1 MKSLEN
7 ANSCTKL
14 TTPKAAALPAA
25 KGAAVRHRSLNRM
38 GPRRVAH
45 HQSAGM
51 RTKRSLSAKAA
62 ANANG
67 APAQPNNKSGEAGER
82 TERAPG
88 QIIAHTCLA
97 DKQEV
102 H

>member
-67 APAQPNNKSGEAGER
+67 ALIKKSEAIAATAPARGS
-82 TERAPG
+82 
-88 QIIAHTCLA
+88 L
-97 DKQEV
+97 
-102 H
+102 